1 MQLVKRP
8 GHPRFVLY
16 VHPPVD
22 AGPND
27 DPVVLDL
34 DPDTP
39 LWLMRPADATRVGA
53 APESGHAATG
63 LGGVSAATAAAV
75 AEAAGRPL
83 VLYDFE
89 LSYSRK
95 QAEQAVKRA
104 SSSGAGGAS
113 SGGAPNPFAGG
124 GGGGGASSSGGG
136 AFAKLF
142 GCFKKPEVAST
153 PAAPPADPAA
163 AAQANATAAAAV
175 AATGVQPGTPR
186 TPQSLAR
193 IKEALLHAGVPSHK
207 KVRLAFEDEVLAKTW
222 HSLVALTLG
231 YVSPTQQGATRGT
244 QSSLAAYQ

>member
-1 MQLVKRP
+1 VQLVKRP

-39 LWLMRPADATRVGA
+39 LWLMRPADATRVA
-53 APESGHAATG
+53 PAPESAAALHSQG
-63 LGGVSAATAAAV
+63 LSAVNAAAV
-75 AEAAGRPL
+75 AEAAGRPI

-104 SSSGAGGAS
+104 SSSAGGGS

-124 GGGGGASSSGGG
+124 ASSSASSSGGLFG
-136 AFAKLF
+136 KLF
-142 GCFKKPEVAST
+142 GCFKKPDVATSAA
-153 PAAPPADPAA
+153 AAPPIDPAA
-163 AAQANATAAAAV
+163 AAQVNATAAAAV

-193 IKEALLHAGVPSHK
+193 IKEALSHAGVPSHK

-244 QSSLAAYQ
+244 QSSLASYQ